1 MSAPRALVA
10 MSGGVDSSVAAA
22 LMVEAGHDVVG
33 VTLKQWEG
41 RNGEMP
47 TSGCCTVGDAEDA
60 RRVAAQLDV
69 PYYVLDYVDEFRTEV
84 VDRFG
89 AEYMAGRTPNPC
101 IECNRRVRF
110 KALLDRTAALG
121 CNTLVTGHHARIVHD
136 EDGYHL
142 MRAVDQTKDQS
153 YVLHMLGQQELAQV
167 RLPVG
172 EMTKA
177 DVRRHAS
184 RLGLR
189 TADKPDSQ
197 DLCFVA
203 SGNYRTFLRD
213 NFAEVAQPGPI
224 VDESGSVVGHHEG
237 TVDFTIGQRKG
248 LGIAAGSPRYVVDI
262 EPATATVV
270 IGRKQ
275 DLMVAGCVVG
285 EATFVA
291 GAPPVGTDVA
301 VKVRY
306 RARAVPARLTT
317 DGADRFVVEFT
328 DPQPGVAP
336 GQAAVFYRG
345 DEMLGGGTI
354 LEPVR

>member
-1 MSAPRALVA
+1 M
-10 MSGGVDSSVAAA
+10 
-22 LMVEAGHDVVG
+22 
-33 VTLKQWEG
+33 
-41 RNGEMP
+41 
-47 TSGCCTVGDAEDA
+47 
-60 RRVAAQLDV
+60 
-69 PYYVLDYVDEFRTEV
+69 
-84 VDRFG
+84 
-89 AEYMAGRTPNPC
+89 
-101 IECNRRVRF
+101 
-110 KALLDRTAALG
+110 
-121 CNTLVTGHHARIVHD
+121 
-136 EDGYHL
+136 
-142 MRAVDQTKDQS
+142 
-153 YVLHMLGQQELAQV
+153 LHMLGQQELAQV

-224 VDESGSVVGHHEG
+224 VDESGAIVGRHEG

-248 LGIAAGSPRYVVDI
+248 LGIAADTPRYVVDI

-270 IGRKQ
+270 IGRKE
-275 DLMVAGCVVG
+275 DLMVSGCVVDD
-285 EATFVA
+285 ATFVA
-291 GAPPVGTDVA
+291 GASPVEREVA

-306 RARAVPARLTT
+306 RAKAVAARLTPN
-317 DGADRFVVEFT
+317 GADRFVVEFAES
-328 DPQPGVAP
+328 QPGVAP

-354 LEPVR
+354 LKPVR